1 MPPRSPTPAQMAM
14 LLAAALLAG
23 CQVGTP
29 YHDPTART
37 DADMHAVVLRYEQ
50 AGAQPMHTLSVQQA
64 RAQPTMA
71 AAYRTVMA
79 GKVGQPFTAAAFTQ
93 VTAMQVDGAAGPLH
107 AMLYDPAP
115 GHRDEPVIL
124 YFHGGLGATGSADED
139 DDIARA
145 LAVGA
150 KAKLLSVEY
159 RLAPEARFPAAQD
172 DAVASYRWLLGH
184 AAGLG
189 GDARRIAVAGE
200 AAGGTLAVDVAVA
213 ARDGGLAKPVCV
225 VLIDPFGGTADPN
238 ESAVRDAYAVPLDRA
253 DVRWSLGQ
261 VVRSPAD
268 LADPRLDLLGHA
280 DVHGL
285 PPVTIVTSEM
295 NPIGS
300 DARVL
305 GSKLQA
311 AGVDVRQQQFAG
323 TTYAF
328 FGMGAA
334 VGRAKEAETYAVTEL
349 TETFDKIGAP
359 KAQPAPPART
369 VRRRAARHAAR

>member
-1 MPPRSPTPAQMAM
+1 M

-23 CQVGTP
+23 CQVGTA
-29 YHDPTART
+29 YRDPTART

-50 AGAQPMHTLSVQQA
+50 AGARPMHTLSVQQA

-79 GKVGQPFTAAAFTQ
+79 GKVGQPFTAAAFAQ

-124 YFHGGLGATGSADED
+124 YFHGGLWATGSADED

-159 RLAPEARFPAAQD
+159 RLAPAARFPAAQD

-189 GDARRIAVAGE
+189 ADPRRIAVAGE

-225 VLIDPFGGTADPN
+225 VLIDPFGGTADPTD
-238 ESAVRDAYAVPLDRA
+238 SAVRNAYAVPLDRA
-253 DVRWSLGQ
+253 DVRWSLDQ
-261 VVRSPAD
+261 VIRGPAD

-280 DVHGL
+280 DLHGL

-311 AGVDVRQQQFAG
+311 AGVDVRQKQFAG

-334 VGRAKEAETYAVTEL
+334 VGRAKEAEAYAVAEL
-349 TETFDKIGAP
+349 TGTFDRIGAP
-359 KAQPAPPART
+359 RPQPAPPARPM
-369 VRRRAARHAAR
+369 RRRVARRATR